1 MNIKDKK
8 SVIGYG
14 IRAFKDPKL
23 VNDFNEEEF
32 DINVENWNIYKL
44 DLRKNEV
51 IFYIIGKEIRRITQ
65 APDYKMR

>member
-1 MNIKDKK
+1 M
-8 SVIGYG
+8 
-14 IRAFKDPKL
+14 KDPKL

-51 IFYIIGKEIRRITQ
+51 IFYINGKEIRRITQ